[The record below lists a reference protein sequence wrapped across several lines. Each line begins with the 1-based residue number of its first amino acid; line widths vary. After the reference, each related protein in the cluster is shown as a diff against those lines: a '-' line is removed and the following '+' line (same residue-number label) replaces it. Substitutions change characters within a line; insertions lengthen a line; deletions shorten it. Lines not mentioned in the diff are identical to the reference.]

1 MKVLVLEDD
10 SKISNIYQKI
20 FNEKKIEA
28 DFVVNEPDFMD
39 KADEQYDYLI
49 LEKPLSVQNGFLEKQ
64 EKDRNHDQNFL
75 FLSSVIPKNNQ
86 SFNLR
91 KETRDLLEKPF
102 AMIALLAKLE
112 LNLQKK
118 AITI

>member
-28 DFVVNEPDFMD
+28 DFVENEPDFMD

-64 EKDRNHDQNFL
+64 EKDTNHDQNFL
-75 FLSSVIPKNNQ
+75 FLSSVIPKNSQ